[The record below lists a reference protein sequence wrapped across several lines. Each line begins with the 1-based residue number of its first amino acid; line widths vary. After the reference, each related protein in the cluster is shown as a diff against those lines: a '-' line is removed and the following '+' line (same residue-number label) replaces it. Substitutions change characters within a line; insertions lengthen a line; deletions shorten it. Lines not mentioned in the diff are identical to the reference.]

1 MRGGL
6 RMRSAW
12 TETEPD
18 TPEFVFVV
26 SNKGIALLA
35 AVDAGLLTL
44 TEEGIDTE
52 KFEKFWTEYQTK
64 LDQQQRKQVE
74 YFSGMLQQQ
83 REQSAKNGTENCR
96 INLRTAISAFIGFL
110 LGACIVN
117 FLRLL

>member
-1 MRGGL
+1 
-6 RMRSAW
+6 MRSAW
-12 TETEPD
+12 TETEPE
-18 TPEFVFVV
+18 TPQPAFVV

-52 KFEKFWTEYQTK
+52 KFEKFWTEYQTQ

-83 REQSAKNGTENCR
+83 RKQSAKNGTENCR

-117 FLRLL
+117 FLHLL